1 MKIKMIMKKYN
12 RFFLIPLSYLI
23 FIISFYSCS
32 SSNIENLSFTKE
44 KIRNYYESGKYDKEA
59 SAVINKAIDEINKLN
74 ILNNSNAV
82 VIFDVDETALDN
94 YPHLKEVDYGYIKL
108 LWDEWLM
115 SGKSKAI
122 QQVKEFYD
130 FLISKKIKV
139 IFITGRDNEFYDAT
153 HKNLKQ
159 AGYIIFDTLI
169 TRSDFYKHKKALEY
183 KSKMRE
189 ELVNKGYNIIANIGD
204 QWSDL
209 EDGYSGIKIK
219 LPNYLYYIE

>member
-1 MKIKMIMKKYN
+1 MFKKKYN
-12 RFFLIPLSYLI
+12 YYFILSLSFLI
-23 FIISFYSCS
+23 FSFYSCS
-32 SSNIENLSFTKE
+32 TSKLENLSFTKE
-44 KIRNYYESGKYDKEA
+44 KIRIYYESGQYQKEMETI
-59 SAVINKAIDEINKLN
+59 INNAIKEINKLN
-74 ILNNSNAV
+74 IKNAPNSIA
-82 VIFDVDETALDN
+82 IFDIDETALDN
-94 YPHLKEVDYGYIKL
+94 YPHLKEVDYAYIKN
-108 LWDEWLM
+108 LWNEWLM
-115 SGKSKAI
+115 SGKSIAI
-122 QQVKEFYD
+122 PEVKNFYD

-159 AGYIIFDTLI
+159 VGYTIFDTLI

-189 ELVNKGYNIIANIGD
+189 ELVNKGYHIIANIGD

-209 EDGYSGIKIK
+209 EGGNSGIKIK